1 MRFVLPALLLL
12 ASASPSAAIELA
24 LPIDCT
30 IGTDCVVQHYVDRD
44 PGGDRRDYMCTHQT
58 YDGHDGVDIRVP
70 TLRAMEAGVAVL
82 AAADGTVVATRDG
95 MADRNVADTGVD
107 AVKDVECGNGVLVA
121 HADGWQTQY
130 CHLKNG
136 SIRVA
141 EGDAVRTGTPLGEV
155 GLSGM
160 TEFPHV
166 HFTVREGDTEVDPF
180 ATAASGAGAACTL
193 AGDAGTGLWTPE
205 AEAALAYRPAFVLNA
220 GFAEAPV
227 EMEQIEAGGLEDAAV
242 TRQSPALV
250 FYGRAIG
257 LEEGDVQRVV
267 ITAPDGSVFA
277 ESEIEPLDRAKAQYM
292 AFTGKKL
299 RDAAWPPGTWRGR
312 YSVIR
317 NGDEVA
323 FRAVELELPE

>member
-1 MRFVLPALLLL
+1 MRIVLPLALFL
-12 ASASPSAAIELA
+12 AATAPCAAIELA

-30 IGTDCVVQHYVDRD
+30 IGADCVVQHYVDRD
-44 PGGDRRDYMCTHQT
+44 PGGDRRDYMCGHQT

-121 HADGWQTQY
+121 HDGGWQTQY

-141 EGDAVRTGTPLGEV
+141 EGDAVATGTPLGDV

-166 HFTVREGDTEVDPF
+166 HFVVRDGDTEVDPF
-180 ATAASGAGAACTL
+180 AIEPSGSGAACAL

-227 EMEQIEAGGLEDAAV
+227 DMEGIESGGLEDAAV
-242 TRQSPALV
+242 TRQSPAFV

-257 LEEGDVQRVV
+257 LEEADVQRLVV
-267 ITAPDGSVFA
+267 TAPDGSVFA
-277 ESEIEPLDRAKAQYM
+277 ENEIEPLDRAKAQYM
-292 AFTGKKL
+292 AFTGKKR

-323 FRAVELELPE
+323 FREVELELPE